1 MEKQQSDNG
10 GEVVLEVGKE
20 KSNRPRSS
28 ESSASQTITNRN
40 SFSRS
45 VLSIPKS
52 RFGEQLPIMH
62 EETSS
67 VQATA
72 ENSGNASSNRESP
85 NEISLERSKSSSAKK
100 APPSPGRAEDDDEDE
115 EVYKV
120 PDLRVSKKILI
131 EWFVFLCILGCLV
144 ASLTM
149 KKLQHCMVWGLE
161 IWKWCVLVM
170 VVFSGMFVTNWV
182 MHLMLFVIEGNFL
195 LRKKVLYFVHG
206 LKKSIQVLMW
216 VSLVLLTWLLLI
228 KRGFQQS
235 QGSSKIVAYI
245 TRSIVAGVIGAFL
258 WLLKTLLVLILASKF
273 EAVTYFDRIQ
283 ESILFQYILQAI
295 SGTPFME
302 EDYERSRGSSKLSYR
317 ETKKAQAEGV
327 SRTKIRAEREV
338 SDKSKIQ
345 GSNVSSW
352 TLNGL
357 VNVVTSS
364 GLTISLKGHSGKEI
378 TSEMEA
384 TAAADDI
391 FLHVAPPGAK
401 YIEEWDLM
409 RFMTEEE
416 VDLVWPLID
425 VAMTGKVDR
434 KTLTDW
440 VLKVY
445 TDRKA
450 LAHALSDT
458 KAVTA
463 QVDNLVTSIVF
474 IIIIVVSLL
483 VVEIATTSFFV
494 FLSSQLVLAA
504 FAFGNTCKNVFESI
518 MFLFVAHPYDV
529 GDCIVFD
536 GVPMIVEEMS
546 IFTTVCLKLSSNEK
560 VYYPNSVLSA
570 TSISNYT
577 RSPDMREAVEFSIAL
592 TPVENIVKLKEKIKE
607 YIEGKPQYWHRK
619 HNVAVINIEDVNK
632 LKMAVYCHHK
642 LNFRDFEENNLRRAE
657 LNFELLKILEEL
669 NITVMSDVSSPKL
682 NHTPTDKICI

>member
-1 MEKQQSDNG
+1 MEKQQSDSG

-20 KSNRPRSS
+20 KSNKPRGSD
-28 ESSASQTITNRN
+28 SSASQTLTKRN

-67 VQATA
+67 VQAAA
-72 ENSGNASSNRESP
+72 ENSDNASSNRESP
-85 NEISLERSKSSSAKK
+85 NEILFESR
-100 APPSPGRAEDDDEDE
+100 DDEDE
-115 EVYKV
+115 EVYKA
-120 PDLRVSKKILI
+120 PQSKVSKKMLVELI
-131 EWFVFLCILGCLV
+131 HLIVFLCILGCLV
-144 ASLTM
+144 ARLTVR
-149 KKLQHCMVWGLE
+149 KLEHFMVWGLE
-161 IWKWCVLVM
+161 IWKWSVLVM

-182 MHLMLFVIEGNFL
+182 MHLMIFVTEGNFL

-206 LKKSIQVLMW
+206 LKKSIQFLMW

-245 TRSIVAGVIGAFL
+245 TRSIVAVVIGAFL

-283 ESILFQYILQAI
+283 ESIFHQYILQAI

-317 ETKKAQAEGV
+317 ETKKAQAKGLY
-327 SRTKIRAEREV
+327 RIRAERKV
-338 SDKSKIQ
+338 SDRSKIQ
-345 GSNVSSW
+345 GLNISSW
-352 TLNGL
+352 TLNLL

-364 GLTISLKGHSGKEI
+364 GLTISLKGHRGKEI

-384 TAAADDI
+384 TAAAHDI
-391 FLHVAPPGAK
+391 FLHVAPPDAM

-425 VAMTGKVDR
+425 VAMIGNVDR

-440 VLKVY
+440 VVKVY

-570 TSISNYT
+570 ASISNYT

-592 TPVENIVKLKEKIKE
+592 TPVENIVKLKWKIKE
-607 YIEGKPQYWHRK
+607 YIEGEPQYWHRK

-642 LNFRDFEENNLRRAE
+642 MNL
-657 LNFELLKILEEL
+657 
-669 NITVMSDVSSPKL
+669 S
-682 NHTPTDKICI
+682 